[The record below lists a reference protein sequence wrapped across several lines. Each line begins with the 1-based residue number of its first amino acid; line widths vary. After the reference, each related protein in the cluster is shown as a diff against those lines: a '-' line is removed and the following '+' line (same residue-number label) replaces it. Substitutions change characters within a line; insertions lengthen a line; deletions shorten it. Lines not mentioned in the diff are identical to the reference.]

1 MLSPKIRQTRR
12 ARSKSMVMGEVSRGS
27 CRPASPSLQE
37 GALKAGWL
45 KKQRSI
51 MKNWQL
57 RWFVLRSDQL
67 FFYKDEEETKPQG
80 CIILQG
86 CQVNELTA
94 NPDEP
99 GRHLFEIVPGGTGD
113 KDRAPISHE
122 SFLLMANS
130 QTDMDDWVK
139 AIRRV
144 IWAPFGGVYQRSPMP
159 EPEWINLVKCG
170 FGMYEKRSL
179 LMCSVCSVNYYD
191 YCEQSSSCDCCSL
204 STGIFGQR
212 LEDTVQ
218 YEKKFGPR
226 LAPLLVEQ
234 CVDFIRE
241 RGLDEE
247 GLFRMPGQANLV
259 KELQEAFDC
268 GDKPLFD
275 SNTEVHTVASLL
287 KLYLRELP
295 EPVIPFSKYEDFLTC
310 AQLLAK
316 DEEEGIQELGKQVS
330 TLPLPNYNLL
340 KYICKFL
347 DEVQSH
353 CIENKMS
360 VQNLAT
366 VFGPNILRPKME
378 DPVTI
383 MEGTSLVQHLM
394 TILIREHNRLYSER
408 EQEGSTVAQTELPVQ
423 GHQLQ
428 HRSLGAWISEEDLQN
443 CPVSN
448 PDQELHSS
456 ASSLDAKLC
465 AAITPT
471 QTPNP
476 NPGPKL
482 GSPSGK
488 GDTVVSPSKQAK
500 TLPSWKYSF
509 KSSSAPRSQPQTKQS
524 GGGSVADTTS
534 VSSGGGG
541 GGGNWLMNGLSS
553 LRGHRRTSSGERS
566 ARDRDSTGSS
576 QRLSTY
582 DNVTS
587 SSSMGSVPSVAS
599 TPWSTS
605 SCEISVPDSGSSE
618 PSSNQ
623 ICGVG
628 GESGEKG
635 EWMESQ
641 REIDRGMTT
650 EPSSEQDS
658 CEAMELCSSSAAC
671 SENGNMAMAAGVPSI
686 IMSEDGDGTN
696 VTLSSLVEGLKDEL
710 RNQKTAYE
718 TRIQKLED
726 SSAALCAQMERLEQE
741 MEQERKK
748 QRMLEIKLRNSERAR
763 EDAENRNRLLEKEM
777 EDFFST
783 LGDLALGARTS
794 DI

>member
-1 MLSPKIRQTRR
+1 MTAMLSPKIRQTRR
-12 ARSKSMVMGEVSRGS
+12 ARSKSMVMGEVSRGP

-67 FFYKDEEETKPQG
+67 YFYKDEEETKPQG
-80 CIILQG
+80 CIPLQG

-99 GRHLFEIVPGGTGD
+99 GRHLFEIVPAGE

-144 IWAPFGGVYQRSPMP
+144 IWAPFGG
-159 EPEWINLVKCG
+159 
-170 FGMYEKRSL
+170 
-179 LMCSVCSVNYYD
+179 
-191 YCEQSSSCDCCSL
+191 
-204 STGIFGQR
+204 GIFGQR

-218 YEKKFGPR
+218 YERKFGPR

-234 CVDFIRE
+234 CVDFLRE

-259 KELQEAFDC
+259 KDLQEAFDC

-275 SNTEVHTVASLL
+275 SNTDIHTVASLL

-316 DEEEGIQELGKQVS
+316 DEEEGVQELGNQVS
-330 TLPLPNYNLL
+330 TLPLPNFNLL

-353 CIENKMS
+353 CIHNKMS

-394 TILIREHNRLYSER
+394 TILIREHNRLYSGR
-408 EQEGSTVAQTELPVQ
+408 DQEGLTVPLAELPIQ

-428 HRSLGAWISEEDLQN
+428 HRSLGAWISEEDLQSG
-443 CPVSN
+443 PVSI
-448 PDQELHSS
+448 PDQELDSS

-465 AAITPT
+465 AAVTPT
-471 QTPNP
+471 QS
-476 NPGPKL
+476 PKL

-488 GDTVVSPSKQAK
+488 GETVVSPSKQAK
-500 TLPSWKYSF
+500 TIPSWKYSF
-509 KSSSAPRSQPQTKQS
+509 KSSSAPRSQPQAKQGS
-524 GGGSVADTTS
+524 GGAGSVADTTS
-534 VSSGGGG
+534 VSSGGGGGGG

-587 SSSMGSVPSVAS
+587 SSSMGSVPSVSS

-605 SCEISVPDSGSSE
+605 SCEISVPDSASE
-618 PSSNQ
+618 PSVNQ
-623 ICGVG
+623 NC

-635 EWMESQ
+635 DWMESQ
-641 REIDRGMTT
+641 REIDRGRDGGMMTD
-650 EPSSEQDS
+650 PSSEQDS

-671 SENGNMAMAAGVPSI
+671 SENGNTVAAAGVPSI
-686 IMSEDGDGTN
+686 IMSEDGDEVN
-696 VTLSSLVEGLKDEL
+696 STLSSLVEGLKDEL
-710 RNQKTAYE
+710 TKQKTSYE
-718 TRIQKLED
+718 TRIQKLEE

>member
-1 MLSPKIRQTRR
+1 MTAMLSPKIRQTRR
-12 ARSKSMVMGEVSRGS
+12 ARSKSMVMGEVSRG
-27 CRPASPSLQE
+27 RPASPSLQE

-80 CIILQG
+80 CIPLQG

-144 IWAPFGGVYQRSPMP
+144 IWAPFGG
-159 EPEWINLVKCG
+159 
-170 FGMYEKRSL
+170 
-179 LMCSVCSVNYYD
+179 
-191 YCEQSSSCDCCSL
+191 
-204 STGIFGQR
+204 GIFGQR

-275 SNTEVHTVASLL
+275 SNTDVHTVASLL

-316 DEEEGIQELGKQVS
+316 DEEEGVQELGRQVS

-394 TILIREHNRLYSER
+394 TILIREHNRLYAGR
-408 EQEGSTVAQTELPVQ
+408 DQEGPTVPQTELPLQ

-428 HRSLGAWISEEDLQN
+428 HRSLGAWISEEDLQS

-448 PDQELHSS
+448 ADQELHSS

-465 AAITPT
+465 AAVTPT
-471 QTPNP
+471 QTPNL

-482 GSPSGK
+482 GSSSGK
-488 GDTVVSPSKQAK
+488 GETVVSPSKQAK
-500 TLPSWKYSF
+500 TIPSWKYSF
-509 KSSSAPRSQPQTKQS
+509 KSSSAPRSQPQAKQS
-524 GGGSVADTTS
+524 SSGSGSGSSVADVTS
-534 VSSGGGG
+534 VSSGGGGGGGG

-587 SSSMGSVPSVAS
+587 SSSMGSVPSVSS

-605 SCEISVPDSGSSE
+605 SCEISVPDSGSE
-618 PSSNQ
+618 PSANQ
-623 ICGVG
+623 NCGVG

-641 REIDRGMTT
+641 READRGRDGGMTT
-650 EPSSEQDS
+650 DPSSEQDS

-671 SENGNMAMAAGVPSI
+671 SENGNVAVAAGVPSI

-696 VTLSSLVEGLKDEL
+696 LTLSGLVEGLKDEL
-710 RNQKTAYE
+710 RKQQTAYE
-718 TRIQKLED
+718 SRIQKLEE

>member
-1 MLSPKIRQTRR
+1 MTAMLSPKIRQTRR

-27 CRPASPSLQE
+27 CRPASPGLQE

-57 RWFVLRSDQL
+57 RWFALRSDQL
-67 FFYKDEEETKPQG
+67 YFYKDEEETKPQG
-80 CIILQG
+80 CIPLQG

-144 IWAPFGGVYQRSPMP
+144 IWAPFGG
-159 EPEWINLVKCG
+159 
-170 FGMYEKRSL
+170 
-179 LMCSVCSVNYYD
+179 
-191 YCEQSSSCDCCSL
+191 
-204 STGIFGQR
+204 GIFGQR

-310 AQLLAK
+310 AQVLAK
-316 DEEEGIQELGKQVS
+316 DEEEGVQELGNQVS

-353 CIENKMS
+353 CYENKMS

-394 TILIREHNRLYSER
+394 TILIREHNRLYSGR
-408 EQEGSTVAQTELPVQ
+408 DQEGPTPPQTEIPTQ
-423 GHQLQ
+423 GQQLQ
-428 HRSLGAWISEEDLQN
+428 HRSLGAWISEEDLQSS
-443 CPVSN
+443 PISN
-448 PDQELHSS
+448 PDQDLHSS

-465 AAITPT
+465 AAVTPT

-482 GSPSGK
+482 GSSSGK
-488 GDTVVSPSKQAK
+488 GETVVSPSKQAK
-500 TLPSWKYSF
+500 TMPSWKYTF
-509 KSSSAPRSQPQTKQS
+509 KSSSAPRSQPQAKQS
-524 GGGSVADTTS
+524 GGGGSVADTTS

-541 GGGNWLMNGLSS
+541 GGGGSGGNWLMNGLSS

-587 SSSMGSVPSVAS
+587 SSSMGSVPSVSS

-605 SCEISVPDSGSSE
+605 SCEISVPDSGNE
-618 PSSNQ
+618 PSAHQN
-623 ICGVG
+623 CGGGVEG
-628 GESGEKG
+628 GEKA
-635 EWMESQ
+635 EWMESP
-641 REIDRGMTT
+641 REGDRGRDGGTT
-650 EPSSEQDS
+650 TDPSSEQDS

-671 SENGNMAMAAGVPSI
+671 SENGNVAVAAGVPSI
-686 IMSEDGDGTN
+686 IMTEDGDGTN
-696 VTLSSLVEGLKDEL
+696 LTLGSLVEGLKDEL
-710 RNQKTAYE
+710 RKQKTTYE
-718 TRIQKLED
+718 ARIQKVEE